1 MHVAFCF
8 KSVAEPWQHRDYCW
22 DWFQEMQL
30 PFMNFISGR
39 EDDCRYISNF
49 IWSGQL
55 KNLKKVSCI
64 FFLFKGTLQVRQY
77 SMLHPEDV
85 AMQEVVLRKPCWA
98 SLHDL
103 RELLPFVGLCP
114 LVHCH
119 NVNRILLDS
128 LEFQKQIASHEVYTS
143 FHAVTFFRPWLIS
156 TTLETAL

>member
-22 DWFQEMQL
+22 DWFKEMQL

-55 KNLKKVSCI
+55 KNLKKISCI

-77 SMLHPEDV
+77 ATLHSEDA

-98 SLHDL
+98 SLRDL
-103 RELLPFVGLCP
+103 RELLPFAGLCP

-128 LEFQKQIASHEVYTS
+128 LEFQKQIASHEVYIL
-143 FHAVTFFRPWLIS
+143 FHAVTFLRPWLIS